1 MPVFLEKYNGEDI
14 MKKRKKK
21 VKKSGD
27 KKNRNTVNTQK
38 LKKNNFDGVANADDR
53 GKIFGSRYLDRN
65 SKKNV
70 FKIPRGDGSN
80 KKRKDDDMS
89 GFVLENVQPQKKK
102 RKLSKLERKEYR
114 LEKSRQEERMNKV
127 NAVDNEWPIDEINRN
142 MEKKNDD
149 KRDENNRDRN
159 KNDKREEDDD
169 DDDVEITETDM
180 L

>member
-1 MPVFLEKYNGEDI
+1 M
-14 MKKRKKK
+14 
-21 VKKSGD
+21 
-27 KKNRNTVNTQK
+27 NRNKVNKQK

-127 NAVDNEWPIDEINRN
+127 NAVDNEWPIDEINRKRKGSYRSWRGRN
-142 MEKKNDD
+142 IDWRRVDKK
-149 KRDENNRDRN
+149 KG
-159 KNDKREEDDD
+159 
-169 DDDVEITETDM
+169 
-180 L
+180 